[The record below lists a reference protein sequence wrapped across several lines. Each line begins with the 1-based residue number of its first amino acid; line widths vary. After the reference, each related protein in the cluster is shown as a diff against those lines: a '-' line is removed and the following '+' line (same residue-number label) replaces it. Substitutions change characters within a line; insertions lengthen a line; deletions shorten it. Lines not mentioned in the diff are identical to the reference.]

1 MSLAGGLSPACRA
14 NSKLQK
20 EPFMKRFFFAL
31 IALCLLATAAFGQS
45 STSTLSGTVS
55 DASGVIQNATVVIKD
70 NKTNRERTVQTN
82 ESGLFVVPDMEVGTY
97 TVTITAGGHKSF
109 TATEV
114 KIDAGKPYSLPVMM
128 EVGDVKESV
137 TVVAGADIVNTTDCH
152 L

>member
-1 MSLAGGLSPACRA
+1 
-14 NSKLQK
+14 
-20 EPFMKRFFFAL
+20 MKRFFFAL

-97 TVTITAGGHKSF
+97 TVTITRTGGFASPLTMSVTSGLPSGV
-109 TATEV
+109 TATFSPNPASGSSTTLTATV
-114 KIDAGKPYSLPVMM
+114 SR
-128 EVGDVKESV
+128 SV
-137 TVVAGADIVNTTDCH
+137 AKGTYPFTVTGTDGAITHTATAT
-152 L
+152 LISK